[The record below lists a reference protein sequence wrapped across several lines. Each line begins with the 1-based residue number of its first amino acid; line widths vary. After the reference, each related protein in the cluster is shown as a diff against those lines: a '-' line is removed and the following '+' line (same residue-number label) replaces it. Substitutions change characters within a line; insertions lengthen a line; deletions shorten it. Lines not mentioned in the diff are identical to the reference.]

1 MSFAELKTR
10 PIRAAAIA
18 AASVSACLLVYASIS
33 LAWLRSSDPD
43 DASGFGLRTFRACV
57 GELCEQLSIA
67 DMAAIVD
74 AKPAIVKVG
83 WIVSIGAWLGAAAL
97 LLSAGLAVFGRF
109 VFRPIAPTTI
119 AVMSCGGTLVAA
131 CVFAAV
137 NPARP
142 LYQVGPGFWLGAA
155 GAIGGVLASI
165 FIARQRTPDWDE
177 TPPVDEDNW

>member
-33 LAWLRSSDPD
+33 LDWLVNFDPD
-43 DASGFGLRTFRACV
+43 NLSSIGLRTARQCTDDACTTQALKASLDENHVSSTLASV
-57 GELCEQLSIA
+57 GFVVSIA
-67 DMAAIVD
+67 QWVA
-74 AKPAIVKVG
+74 
-83 WIVSIGAWLGAAAL
+83 AAAL
-97 LLSAGLAVFGRF
+97 LLAGGLAVVGKF
-109 VFRPIAPTTI
+109 VLRPVPPT
-119 AVMSCGGTLVAA
+119 SVAA
-131 CVFAAV
+131 LASIVALISSCLFIAV

-142 LYQVGPGFWLGAA
+142 AFHAGPGFWLGAA